1 MEVINERHDQ
11 NFTEYGSLYQWSIE
25 NIPDFWASM
34 WDFAGIKASRPF
46 RQVID
51 DVTKMPGAKWFSGAR
66 LNFAENLLRYGIVK
80 YLAHKIKI
88 NSIARVGKKIIFKF
102 YPSSSANLARM
113 TKLMERSSGSITP
126 QGVMTLS
133 LQAEN
138 ETEIMIATISFLKE
152 LSSYN
157 IINVDSS

>member
-1 MEVINERHDQ
+1 MNEIEKIK
-11 NFTEYGSLYQWSIE
+11 TEIEDRYGPLPSS
-25 NIPDFWASM
+25 
-34 WDFAGIKASRPF
+34 
-46 RQVID
+46 
-51 DVTKMPGAKWFSGAR
+51 
-66 LNFAENLLRYGIVK
+66 AENLLRYGIVK

-88 NSIARVGKKIIFKF
+88 NSISRVGKKIIFKF
-102 YPSSSANLARM
+102 YPSSSANLIRM
-113 TKLMERSSGSITP
+113 TKLMERYSGSITP

-157 IINVDSS
+157 IMNVDSS

>member
-1 MEVINERHDQ
+1 
-11 NFTEYGSLYQWSIE
+11 
-25 NIPDFWASM
+25 
-34 WDFAGIKASRPF
+34 
-46 RQVID
+46 
-51 DVTKMPGAKWFSGAR
+51 
-66 LNFAENLLRYGIVK
+66 
-80 YLAHKIKI
+80 
-88 NSIARVGKKIIFKF
+88 
-102 YPSSSANLARM
+102 M

-157 IINVDSS
+157 IMNMDSS